1 MRIGHCFCVSKTIAA
16 KKPALAFR
24 STPQIQRQCSRQDH
38 GDRLQRSTGRPGP
51 MEFAPIGRSR
61 RRTEHCGVHL
71 ASKREQHFTKN
82 ELKPHLKKQWCIGTI
97 TAEYLWRM
105 EQVLD
110 IYERPHDTRR
120 PVVCFDERP
129 CRLLDHVLMRIPM
142 KPGRVE
148 REDYHY
154 KRNGT
159 CVVLMAVEPL
169 AGRRIV
175 RVTQQKTKKDYA
187 RFMQALSV
195 SYPEAERIVVVQDN
209 LNTHNPSSFYEA
221 FPAAEAFA
229 LAQRFEMVYTPKKA
243 SWLNMAEIEL
253 SALSRQCLDRRIA
266 QMQTLTS
273 EVSRWTKRR
282 NCLKVAIR

>member
-1 MRIGHCFCVSKTIAA
+1 
-16 KKPALAFR
+16 
-24 STPQIQRQCSRQDH
+24 
-38 GDRLQRSTGRPGP
+38 
-51 MEFAPIGRSR
+51 
-61 RRTEHCGVHL
+61 
-71 ASKREQHFTKN
+71 
-82 ELKPHLKKQWCIGTI
+82 
-97 TAEYLWRM
+97 M

-110 IYERPHDTRR
+110 IYERPYDTRR

-129 CRLLDHVLMRIPM
+129 CQLLGHVLMPIPM

-175 RVTQQKTKKDYA
+175 KVTQQKTKKDYA
-187 RFMQALSV
+187 QFMRALSV
-195 SYPEAERIVVVQDN
+195 SYPEAERIVLVQDN

-253 SALSRQCLDRRIA
+253 SALSKQCLDRRIA
-266 QMQTLTS
+266 EIRTLTS
-273 EVSRWTKRR
+273 QVNSWTKRR
-282 NCLKVAIR
+282 NRLKVAIRWNFTKNDAREKFNRFYNTINN